1 MVALDCSEPLLK
13 MDEPSNQELKKS
25 KKKKK
30 NKHKDSE
37 SPKDDSIKIAK
48 AYAMNEMNSHVENL
62 SKKKKH
68 KKSKCTE
75 ESSIES
81 NEKDKNMQTDQDVEP
96 TKKHK
101 KKKKEKRQKDK
112 IVTEILVSIHSGPV
126 IKKRDKHHCTAA
138 ALPHSCQPQ
147 QPSRRP
153 SKTFGWLV
161 GNISFS
167 SSISN
172 AT

>member
-13 MDEPSNQELKKS
+13 MDEASNQELKKS

-48 AYAMNEMNSHVENL
+48 AHAMNEMNSYVENL

-68 KKSKCTE
+68 KKSKSSE
-75 ESSIES
+75 ELSIET
-81 NEKDKNMQTDQDVEP
+81 NEKDKNMSTDQDVESM
-96 TKKHK
+96 KKKK

-112 IVTEILVSIHSGPV
+112 MITEILEQKSNDDTGLPNNE
-126 IKKRDKHHCTAA
+126 KPPKRKHTDTVVESA
-138 ALPHSCQPQ
+138 PHEENGS
-147 QPSRRP
+147 
-153 SKTFGWLV
+153 SK
-161 GNISFS
+161 
-167 SSISN
+167 
-172 AT
+172 

>member
-1 MVALDCSEPLLK
+1 MG
-13 MDEPSNQELKKS
+13 
-25 KKKKK
+25 KKK

-81 NEKDKNMQTDQDVEP
+81 NEKDKKMQTDQDVEP

-112 IVTEILVSIHSGPV
+112 LVTEILEQKSNDDIGSPNNE
-126 IKKRDKHHCTAA
+126 KPPKRKHTDTVVESA
-138 ALPHSCQPQ
+138 PNEESRSSKQDESQPQ
-147 QPSRRP
+147 N
-153 SKTFGWLV
+153 KKHKK
-161 GNISFS
+161 
-167 SSISN
+167 
-172 AT
+172 